1 VEDEIAMNKEPFD
14 GFDATSV
21 LESAIRKYWESEIAR
36 GVENV
41 PYDDL
46 DPVRRHEVRQ
56 HVMIVAPH
64 IISALKEHLIL
75 RSPVAVPDMIPVY
88 FFGEGTA

>member
-1 VEDEIAMNKEPFD
+1 MTKEPFD
-14 GFDATSV
+14 GFGAASV
-21 LESAIRKYWESEIAR
+21 LESAIRKYWEAEIER
-36 GVENV
+36 GAESV

-56 HVMIVAPH
+56 RVLIVAPH

-75 RSPVAVPDMIPVY
+75 RSPVAVPDMIPEY
-88 FFGEGTA
+88 FFGEGAT